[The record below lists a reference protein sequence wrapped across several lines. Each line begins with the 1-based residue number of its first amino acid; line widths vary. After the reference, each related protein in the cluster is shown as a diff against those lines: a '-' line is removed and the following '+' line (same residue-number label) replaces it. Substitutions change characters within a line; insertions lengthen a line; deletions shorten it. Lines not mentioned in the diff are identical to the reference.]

1 MLGPVLSRLRGA
13 LTLIALWTV
22 GLMAGAV
29 HPMGFLAAVT
39 GLAALAWFCSA
50 LGVSRSLREGGM
62 ERTGHPL
69 ALVVRLMAAL
79 GVTLL
84 VGAISGALAWSSL
97 LSYED
102 VISVVHSGA
111 FLQFGATGLLGTTAL
126 QTVMGVPDDL
136 ALVRRVMLFG
146 TASLQT
152 VVGARTVVA
161 VWLAGTTALG
171 AGAYSVTRAMCRD
184 FDVEVGRPTRPR
196 ADALR
201 S

>member
-1 MLGPVLSRLRGA
+1 

-29 HPMGFLAAVT
+29 HPLGFLAAVT

-50 LGVSRSLREGGM
+50 LGVSTSLREGGM
-62 ERTGHPL
+62 KRAGHPL
-69 ALVVRLMAAL
+69 ALVVRLVAAL

-102 VISVVHSGA
+102 VFSVVHSGA
-111 FLQFGATGLLGTTAL
+111 FPQFGATAL
-126 QTVMGVPDDL
+126 QKVVGVPDNL
-136 ALVRRVMLFG
+136 PLGARVLGARVLWFG
-146 TASLQT
+146 TGALQT